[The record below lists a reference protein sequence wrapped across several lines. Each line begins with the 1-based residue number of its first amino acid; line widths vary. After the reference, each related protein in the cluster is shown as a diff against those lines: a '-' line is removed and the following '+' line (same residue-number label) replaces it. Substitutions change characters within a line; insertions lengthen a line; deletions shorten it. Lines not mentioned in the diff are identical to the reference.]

1 MKSLMEDFFD
11 NLGIGEETQIRDWLR
26 DNNIRNYTINNDLTI
41 DVDDNVIIQF
51 DDTFIQFP
59 EYIQFNKV
67 NGDFIL
73 ESLFNLKTLRGCPK
87 VVTRIFEVSNCTKL
101 KNLDGCPEK
110 CHSLNCYDNNNLR
123 TLTNMSNYDIK
134 NLRIMN
140 CPKLNS
146 LKNSPKKLIKF
157 LIKNCPKIKSLIGC
171 PKEVDVFYWDN
182 CGINP
187 DINDIVK
194 YCKINDKY
202 DNI

>member
-26 DNNIRNYTINNDLTI
+26 EYNIKNYTLNNDLTI

-73 ESLFNLKTLRGCPK
+73 ESLFNLRTLKGCPK
-87 VVTRIFEVSNCTKL
+87 IVTRICEISNCTKL
-101 KNLDGCPEK
+101 KNLDGCPEN
-110 CHSLNCYDNNNLR
+110 CYTLNCYDNNNLK

-134 NLRIMN
+134 NYF
-140 CPKLNS
+140 NS
-146 LKNSPKKLIKF
+146 IPVDRLLSTLK
-157 LIKNCPKIKSLIGC
+157 
-171 PKEVDVFYWDN
+171 D
-182 CGINP
+182 
-187 DINDIVK
+187 
-194 YCKINDKY
+194 
-202 DNI
+202 DNICFIPSKADAF